1 MGRHTDTKRTL
12 DGHEAGRLSIRAM
25 ANRDIRHFSLLFQRI
40 FSQPPWNE
48 TWSIAFIHDLAW
60 KIMRRPGYIG
70 TVAEYESRPVGYAI
84 GYELPR
90 VPFIPG
96 FFYLDH
102 LFVDE
107 EYRGIGVGGGLL
119 AKMALLA
126 GIRRMGT
133 MLLMTKKN
141 SPAEALYLDE
151 GFKRLLPFIKIQK
164 KIVLYK
170 KLYRI

>member
-1 MGRHTDTKRTL
+1 MGRHTDTREPSMGT
-12 DGHEAGRLSIRAM
+12 
-25 ANRDIRHFSLLFQRI
+25 
-40 FSQPPWNE
+40 
-48 TWSIAFIHDLAW
+48 
-60 KIMRRPGYIG
+60 RPGAFGSGPWPTATSG
-70 TVAEYESRPVGYAI
+70 TSAFSSSGFFPSRPGTRPGA
-84 GYELPR
+84 LPSSTTLPGKSCGGRIHRHGCRIR
-90 VPFIPG
+90 VPAGGVCDRLRIAAGTFYSRL
-96 FFYLDH
+96 FYLDH

-170 KLYRI
+170 KLYQG